1 MDKNRKDPSSLV
13 DGWLDKILEKHN
25 ITNEIGPDEQAV
37 SSAGLTHP
45 DDMEL
50 ARIVQETIAENWGD
64 SFGSDA
70 SQPADE
76 DVDLQI
82 YPPQN
87 AQKDV
92 SAQEGAENKKNGL
105 LSGLLSGLRG
115 IPHILSTAVWLIL
128 ILAIGVTFGRALWL
142 CAADVLALEKTGQ
155 EITITIEEDDKI
167 PEIADKLQKV
177 GMIRYADLFELFAD
191 LTGKGDGIL
200 AGTITFKKD
209 IVYDYNALIN
219 AMSYRG
225 DAITTVEIMIPEGYN
240 CAQIFELLDKNDV
253 CSVRDLEKYAAKGEL
268 KEYWFLE
275 GVERGHKYCL
285 EGFLFPDTYEF
296 YADDEP
302 QAVLEKFLD
311 NFDARFTDRMKNKL
325 ASLNQKLGY
334 VRLSLRELVTL
345 ASMVEKEKASSLEG
359 YTIASVFYNRL
370 KRPSQYPTLDSDATY
385 KYAKNYYHAGENLST
400 EALKKSPYNTNTQP
414 GLPAGPIANPGLSS
428 LDAALDPEDTN
439 YFFFIY
445 DKEAGYHRFSKT
457 ISEHNAWANKLGY

>member
-1 MDKNRKDPSSLV
+1 MDNNRKDPSSLV

-64 SFGSDA
+64 SFESDA
-70 SQPADE
+70 QQSVDE
-76 DVDLQI
+76 DADVQV
-82 YPPQN
+82 YSPQN
-87 AQKDV
+87 TQEDT
-92 SAQEGAENKKNGL
+92 SAQESAKNEKSGFL
-105 LSGLLSGLRG
+105 AGLLSGLRG
-115 IPHILSTAVWLIL
+115 VPHMLATAVWLVL
-128 ILAIGVTFGRALWL
+128 ILTIGVTFGRALWL

-155 EITITIEEDDKI
+155 EITITIEEDDKM

-177 GMIRYADLFELFAD
+177 GMIRYANLFELFAD

-225 DAITTVEIMIPEGYN
+225 DALSTVEIMIPEGYN

-253 CSVRDLEKYAAKGEL
+253 CSVKDLEKYAANGEL

-275 GVERGHKYCL
+275 DVERGHKYCL

-325 ASLNQKLGY
+325 SALNQKLGY
-334 VRLSLRELVTL
+334 VRLNIRELVTM
-345 ASMVEKEKASSLEG
+345 ASMVEKEKASNSEG

-400 EALKKSPYNTNTQP
+400 EALKKSPYNTNNQP

-428 LDAALDPEDTN
+428 LDAALDPENTN
-439 YFFFIY
+439 YYFFIY

-457 ISEHNAWANKLGY
+457 ITEHNNWANKLGY